1 MLKEY
6 LKVLTLIKA
15 WLVAKAPEQA
25 VRAEDAVPRV
35 AALPCAGRGC
45 GALGPDRVSVGP
57 APLLSAGQEAVRVRA
72 VPAGHACPRP
82 PAAR

>member
-1 MLKEY
+1 M
-6 LKVLTLIKA
+6 
-15 WLVAKAPEQA
+15 AKAPEQA

-57 APLLSAGQEAVRVRA
+57 ARLLSAGQEAVRVRVRA
-72 VPAGHACPRP
+72 VPAL
-82 PAAR
+82 ARLLRADTPGGKTEP